1 MNNVQTSMGCLLELD
16 HFASVWNL
24 NNVDKQL
31 LNAHFLRNWSAG
43 ELAEQVSFVE
53 TLVPVVKLWGDTYI
67 IKSAGDIPAL
77 DQVLYAA
84 VREKP
89 IPLDAKPC
97 KFWLSFRKGITSD
110 DVPFAFV
117 IVQEDIKGSK

>member
-1 MNNVQTSMGCLLELD
+1 MNTAQTSMGCLLELD

-24 NNVDKQL
+24 NGTDKQL
-31 LNAHFLRNWSAG
+31 LSAHFLRNWSAA
-43 ELAEQVSFVE
+43 EFAEQVSFVE
-53 TLVPVVKLWGDTYI
+53 TLVPVVKLWGDEYI
-67 IKSAGDIPAL
+67 IKNVHNIPAL

-110 DVPFAFV
+110 GVPFAFV